1 MATIGVKIE
10 LEGAPQYKE
19 NMSNLTA
26 QTKLYQAQLKRLEQE
41 MGSGVSAFR
50 KSITESKALQ
60 QQLDAQKNQAK
71 LLEEQIA
78 KTSEKYGEDSTQVI
92 RLKTQ
97 YEKLQTEILK
107 TSEALKENGGLAG
120 AVGKQFEEVGSR
132 IDAVGQKISSV
143 GDQMTAKLTTP
154 IIALGGVGA
163 NAASSFE
170 SAMSEV
176 AATMG
181 YTVDELND
189 SSSEAAQTMDKLGNF
204 AKEMGKATAFS
215 AAEAAEALNYMA
227 LAGYDAETS
236 MEMLPTVLDLAAA
249 GNIDLASASD
259 MVTDA
264 QSALGLST
272 EETAALVDQMA
283 KASSKS
289 NTSVAQL
296 GEAMLTIGATA
307 ANVSGG
313 TAELATSLGVLAD
326 NGIKGAEGGTHLRN
340 MILSLQ
346 DAAVDGAVDFGEFS
360 VQVYDSE
367 GNFREVSSIMQ
378 DLSSNMNGM
387 SQESKDAIVSGIFN
401 KTDLA
406 AVNAMLGTSS
416 ERFDELRTSIE
427 GAEGAASAM
436 AAVKLDNLKGKI
448 TLLKSAMEG
457 AAISIGEALLPY
469 IAKLVEKIQLAVGW
483 FNSLSESQKD
493 MIVQIALVVAAI
505 GPALSIIGRVVSAVG
520 TVTSGIGSFIGFL
533 PTIGTALSAVGAV
546 ITGTVLPAIGAAV
559 AAIIPVLPIIAG
571 VAAAIA
577 AVILVVK
584 NWGAITDWL
593 SEKWNTLTTF
603 LSEKTAQIQTF
614 FTEHLGIIGEMIAT
628 KIEII
633 KTVITTAIAVIQT
646 IFTTFGETIKAI
658 TEGDWSRIGE
668 IWSNAWAKI
677 QMIIAQAIVK
687 IVKSVMELG
696 SKVKEGFMDI
706 VNSAKE
712 WGNHL
717 IQNFINGITEKISDL
732 KNAVKNVAQ
741 SVRDFI
747 GFSVPK
753 LGPLSEADEFAPDFM
768 KLFAQGIK
776 ENAHLV
782 TDQIVKSLDLESE
795 IQSLFKIPS
804 YDAESRVVYE
814 GGNGRIY
821 NLLEQI
827 NEVLPELANTSIM
840 LDSGILVGATAGQMD
855 AALGQIYINNQR
867 SV

>member
-10 LEGAPQYKE
+10 LEGAPRYKE

-97 YEKLQTEILK
+97 YEKLQTEISK
-107 TSEALKENGGLAG
+107 TSQALNENGGIAG
-120 AVGKQFEEVGSR
+120 AVAAEFDAIGSK
-132 IDAVGQKISSV
+132 IDSVGQKISSV
-143 GDQMTAKLTTP
+143 GDSMTKGLTAP
-154 IIALGGVGA
+154 ITALG
-163 NAASSFE
+163 AASMKSFTEVDEGMDTIIKKTGATGEALEEMQNIARDMATTIPTSFE
-170 SAMSEV
+170 TAGSAVGEV
-176 AATMG
+176 NTRFGLMG
-181 YTVDELND
+181 DELADLSTKFIEFAELNGTDVSGSID
-189 SSSEAAQTMDKLGNF
+189 SVQAAMAAFNIESS
-204 AKEMGKATAFS
+204 KA
-215 AAEAAEALNYMA
+215 
-227 LAGYDAETS
+227 GD
-236 MEMLPTVLDLAAA
+236 VLDILNKA
-249 GNIDLASASD
+249 GQDSGIS
-259 MVTDA
+259 MDA
-264 QSALGLST
+264 LSNS
-272 EETAALVDQMA
+272 LL
-283 KASSKS
+283 S
-289 NTSVAQL
+289 N
-296 GEAMLTIGATA
+296 
-307 ANVSGG
+307 
-313 TAELATSLGVLAD
+313 ATSLTEMGFGLESAVGLIANLEKNGVDSAAAMAGLKKAFVNATADGKTMEEALAELENTMQSAD
-326 NGIKGAEGGTHLRN
+326 SNTQAYQAALDLFGNKAGPQLAKAIQEGR
-340 MILSLQ
+340 LSLDEASNAVTGYGDSVASTFEATQ
-346 DAAVDGAVDFGEFS
+346 DPIDQF
-360 VQVYDSE
+360 QV
-367 GNFREVSSIMQ
+367 
-378 DLSSNMNGM
+378 NMN
-387 SQESKDAIVSGIFN
+387 
-401 KTDLA
+401 
-406 AVNAMLGTSS
+406 
-416 ERFDELRTSIE
+416 
-427 GAEGAASAM
+427 
-436 AAVKLDNLKGKI
+436 KI
-448 TLLKSAMEG
+448 
-457 AAISIGEALLPY
+457 
-469 IAKLVEKIQLAVGW
+469 KLVGEDIVNSAAPLITDVMEKMGQAIQKVSDAW
-483 FNSLSESQKD
+483 NSLDEGQKEAV
-493 MIVQIALVVAAI
+493 IQIALVAAAI
-505 GPALSIIGRVVSAVG
+505 GPVLSIVGRVVSAVG
-520 TVTSGIGSFIGFL
+520 TIASTISSFIGFL
-533 PTIGTALSAVGAV
+533 PTVGTALSGIGAV

-559 AAIIPVLPIIAG
+559 TAIIPVLPIIAG

-668 IWSNAWAKI
+668 IWANAWAKI

-687 IVKSVMELG
+687 IVKSVMKLG

-717 IQNFINGITEKISDL
+717 IQNFINGITEKISNL

-804 YDAESRVVYE
+804 YDTESRVVYE

>member
-10 LEGAPQYKE
+10 LEGAPRYKE

-60 QQLDAQKNQAK
+60 QQLDAQKNQAQ

-97 YEKLQTEILK
+97 YEKLQTEIAK
-107 TSEALKENGGLAG
+107 TSQALEENGGIAG
-120 AVGKQFEEVGSR
+120 AVGAEFQEIGSKL
-132 IDAVGQKISSV
+132 DAVSEKI
-143 GDQMTAKLTTP
+143 GN
-154 IIALGGVGA
+154 VGA
-163 NAASSFE
+163 ELTKKVTAPIVAVGAASLKAFTEVDEGMDTIVKKTGATGEALEEMQNIARDIATTIPTDFGKAGSAVGEVNTRFGLMGDELANLSTKFIEFADLNGTDVSASIDSVQAAMAAFNIESSKAGDVLDILNKAGQDSGISMDTLSNSLLTNAASLTEMGFGLE
-170 SAMSEV
+170 SAAGLIANLEKNGV
-176 AATMG
+176 
-181 YTVDELND
+181 D
-189 SSSEAAQTMDKLGNF
+189 SSAAMAGLKKAF
-204 AKEMGKATAFS
+204 ANATADGKTM
-215 AAEAAEALNYMA
+215 EEAL
-227 LAGYDAETS
+227 AELERTMQS
-236 MEMLPTVLDLAAA
+236 ADSNTEAYQAALDLFGNKA
-249 GNIDLASASD
+249 GPQLAKAIQEGRLSLDEASNA
-259 MVTDA
+259 VTDYGDSVSKTFEA
-264 QSALGLST
+264 TQDP
-272 EETAALVDQMA
+272 VDQFQVNMN
-283 KASSKS
+283 KIKLVGEDIVNSSAPLI
-289 NTSVAQL
+289 T
-296 GEAMLTIGATA
+296 EAMEKMAEVIQG
-307 ANVSGG
+307 VS
-313 TAELATSLGVLAD
+313 D
-326 NGIKGAEGGTHLRN
+326 K
-340 MILSLQ
+340 
-346 DAAVDGAVDFGEFS
+346 
-360 VQVYDSE
+360 
-367 GNFREVSSIMQ
+367 
-378 DLSSNMNGM
+378 
-387 SQESKDAIVSGIFN
+387 
-401 KTDLA
+401 
-406 AVNAMLGTSS
+406 
-416 ERFDELRTSIE
+416 
-427 GAEGAASAM
+427 
-436 AAVKLDNLKGKI
+436 
-448 TLLKSAMEG
+448 
-457 AAISIGEALLPY
+457 
-469 IAKLVEKIQLAVGW
+469 W
-483 FNSLSESQKD
+483 NSLSDEQKEAA
-493 MIVQIALVVAAI
+493 IQIALAAAAI
-505 GPALSIIGRVVSAVG
+505 GPVLSAISGVIGTISSISS
-520 TVTSGIGSFIGFL
+520 TIGSFVKFL
-533 PTIGTALSAVGAV
+533 PTISAALSGVGAV

-577 AVILVVK
+577 AVILIVR
-584 NWGAITDWL
+584 NWGAITDWI

-668 IWSNAWAKI
+668 IWANAWAKI
-677 QMIIAQAIVK
+677 QTIIAQAIVK

-795 IQSLFKIPS
+795 IQSMFKIPS

>member
-41 MGSGVSAFR
+41 MQSGASAFR
-50 KSITESKALQ
+50 KSLTESKALQ

-97 YEKLQTEILK
+97 YEKLQTEISK
-107 TSEALKENGGLAG
+107 TSQALEENGGIAG
-120 AVGKQFEEVGSR
+120 AVGAEFQEIGSKL
-132 IDAVGQKISSV
+132 DSVSQKISSV
-143 GDQMTAKLTTP
+143 GDSLNKKVTVPIVAIGAASMKSFTEVDEGMDTIVKKTGATGEALEEMQNIARDMATTIPTSFETAG
-154 IIALGGVGA
+154 AAVGEVNTRFGLMGDELSNLSTKFVQFA
-163 NAASSFE
+163 DLNGTDVSASIDSVQAAMAAFNIESSKAGDVLDILNKAGQDSGISMDTLSNSLLSNAASLTEMGFGLE
-170 SAMSEV
+170 SAAGLIANLEKNGV
-176 AATMG
+176 
-181 YTVDELND
+181 D
-189 SSSEAAQTMDKLGNF
+189 SSAAMAGLKKAFVN
-204 AKEMGKATAFS
+204 ATADGKTMEEALAELESTMQSADSNTEAYQAALDLFGNKAGPQLAKAIQEGRLSLDEASNAVTDYGDSVSKTFEGTQDPVDQFTVNMNKLKLVGEDIVNS
-215 AAEAAEALNYMA
+215 AAPLITDVMEKMGQAIQKVS
-227 LAGYDAETS
+227 DA
-236 MEMLPTVLDLAAA
+236 
-249 GNIDLASASD
+249 
-259 MVTDA
+259 
-264 QSALGLST
+264 
-272 EETAALVDQMA
+272 
-283 KASSKS
+283 
-289 NTSVAQL
+289 
-296 GEAMLTIGATA
+296 
-307 ANVSGG
+307 
-313 TAELATSLGVLAD
+313 
-326 NGIKGAEGGTHLRN
+326 
-340 MILSLQ
+340 
-346 DAAVDGAVDFGEFS
+346 
-360 VQVYDSE
+360 
-367 GNFREVSSIMQ
+367 
-378 DLSSNMNGM
+378 
-387 SQESKDAIVSGIFN
+387 
-401 KTDLA
+401 
-406 AVNAMLGTSS
+406 
-416 ERFDELRTSIE
+416 
-427 GAEGAASAM
+427 
-436 AAVKLDNLKGKI
+436 
-448 TLLKSAMEG
+448 
-457 AAISIGEALLPY
+457 
-469 IAKLVEKIQLAVGW
+469 W
-483 FNSLSESQKD
+483 NSLDENQKQQ
-493 MIVQIALVVAAI
+493 IIQIALVAAAI
-505 GPALSIIGRVVSAVG
+505 GPVLSIVGRVVSAVG
-520 TVTSGIGSFIGFL
+520 TIASTISSFIGFL
-533 PTIGTALSAVGAV
+533 PTIGAALSGVGAV

-614 FTEHLGIIGEMIAT
+614 FTEHLGIIGEMIST

-696 SKVKEGFMDI
+696 SKVKEGFIDI

-804 YDAESRVVYE
+804 YDTESRVVYE

-855 AALGQIYINNQR
+855 AALGQIYVNNQR

>member
-41 MGSGVSAFR
+41 MQSGASAFR
-50 KSITESKALQ
+50 KSLTESKALQ

-107 TSEALKENGGLAG
+107 TSQALEENGGIAG
-120 AVGKQFEEVGSR
+120 AVGAEFQEIGSKLDLVSEKIGNVGAELTKKVTAP
-132 IDAVGQKISSV
+132 IAAVGAASMKAFTEVDEGMDTIVKKTGATGEALEEMQNIARDMATSIPTSFETAGAAVGEVNTRFGLMGDELSDLSTKFVEFADLNGTDVSASIDSVQAAMAAFSIESSKAGDVLDILNKAGQDSGISMDTLSNSL
-143 GDQMTAKLTTP
+143 LT
-154 IIALGGVGA
+154 
-163 NAASSFE
+163 NAASLTEMGFGLE
-170 SAMSEV
+170 SAAGLIANLEKNGVDSSAAMAGLKKAFANATADGKTMEEALAELESTMQSADSNTEAYQAALDLFGNKAGPQLAKAIQEGRLSLDEASNAVTDYGDSVSKTFEATQDPVDQFTVNMNKLKLVGEDIVNSSAPLITDAMEKMAEV
-176 AATMG
+176 IQG
-181 YTVDELND
+181 VSDKWNSLND
-189 SSSEAAQTMDKLGNF
+189 GQKEAVIQF
-204 AKEMGKATAFS
+204 
-215 AAEAAEALNYMA
+215 
-227 LAGYDAETS
+227 
-236 MEMLPTVLDLAAA
+236 
-249 GNIDLASASD
+249 
-259 MVTDA
+259 
-264 QSALGLST
+264 
-272 EETAALVDQMA
+272 ALVA
-283 KASSKS
+283 
-289 NTSVAQL
+289 
-296 GEAMLTIGATA
+296 
-307 ANVSGG
+307 
-313 TAELATSLGVLAD
+313 
-326 NGIKGAEGGTHLRN
+326 
-340 MILSLQ
+340 
-346 DAAVDGAVDFGEFS
+346 
-360 VQVYDSE
+360 
-367 GNFREVSSIMQ
+367 
-378 DLSSNMNGM
+378 
-387 SQESKDAIVSGIFN
+387 
-401 KTDLA
+401 
-406 AVNAMLGTSS
+406 
-416 ERFDELRTSIE
+416 
-427 GAEGAASAM
+427 
-436 AAVKLDNLKGKI
+436 
-448 TLLKSAMEG
+448 
-457 AAISIGEALLPY
+457 
-469 IAKLVEKIQLAVGW
+469 
-483 FNSLSESQKD
+483 
-493 MIVQIALVVAAI
+493 AAI
-505 GPALSIIGRVVSAVG
+505 GPVLSVISGVIGTIS
-520 TVTSGIGSFIGFL
+520 TISSTIGSFIGFL
-533 PTIGTALSAVGAV
+533 PTIGAALSGVGAV
-546 ITGTVLPAIGAAV
+546 ITGTILPAIGAAV

-687 IVKSVMELG
+687 IVKSVMDLG

-804 YDAESRVVYE
+804 YDTESRVVYE

-821 NLLEQI
+821 NLLEQMSEI
-827 NEVLPELANTSIM
+827 LPELANTSIM
-840 LDSGILVGATAGQMD
+840 LDSGVLVGATAGQMD

>member
-97 YEKLQTEILK
+97 YEKLQTEIAK
-107 TSEALKENGGLAG
+107 TSQALEENGGIAG
-120 AVGKQFEEVGSR
+120 AVGAEFQEIGSKLDSVSEKIGKVGAEFTKKVTAP
-132 IDAVGQKISSV
+132 IAAVG
-143 GDQMTAKLTTP
+143 
-154 IIALGGVGA
+154 
-163 NAASSFE
+163 AASLKAFTEVDEGMDTIVKKTGATGEALEEMQNIARDMATTIPTSFE
-170 SAMSEV
+170 TAGAAVGEV
-176 AATMG
+176 NTRFGLMG
-181 YTVDELND
+181 DELSDLSTKFVQFADLNGTDVSASID
-189 SSSEAAQTMDKLGNF
+189 SVQAAMAAFNIESS
-204 AKEMGKATAFS
+204 KA
-215 AAEAAEALNYMA
+215 
-227 LAGYDAETS
+227 GD
-236 MEMLPTVLDLAAA
+236 VLDILNKA
-249 GNIDLASASD
+249 GQDSGISMD
-259 MVTDA
+259 T
-264 QSALGLST
+264 LSNS
-272 EETAALVDQMA
+272 LL
-283 KASSKS
+283 S
-289 NTSVAQL
+289 N
-296 GEAMLTIGATA
+296 
-307 ANVSGG
+307 
-313 TAELATSLGVLAD
+313 ATSLTEMGFGLESAAGLIANLEKNGVDSSAAMAGLKKAFANATADGKTMEEALAELESTMQSAD
-326 NGIKGAEGGTHLRN
+326 SNTEAYQAALDLFGNKAGPQLAKAIQEGR
-340 MILSLQ
+340 LSLDEASNAVTDYGDSVSKTFDATQ
-346 DAAVDGAVDFGEFS
+346 DPIDQFKV
-360 VQVYDSE
+360 
-367 GNFREVSSIMQ
+367 
-378 DLSSNMNGM
+378 NMNKIKLVG
-387 SQESKDAIVSGIFN
+387 EDIVNSSAPLI
-401 KTDLA
+401 TD
-406 AVNAMLGTSS
+406 
-416 ERFDELRTSIE
+416 
-427 GAEGAASAM
+427 
-436 AAVKLDNLKGKI
+436 
-448 TLLKSAMEG
+448 AMEKM
-457 AAISIGEALLPY
+457 AN
-469 IAKLVEKIQLAVGW
+469 VIQAVSDKW
-483 FNSLSESQKD
+483 NSLSDEQKEAA
-493 MIVQIALVVAAI
+493 IQIALAAAAI
-505 GPALSIIGRVVSAVG
+505 GPVLSAISGVIGTISSISS
-520 TVTSGIGSFIGFL
+520 TIGSFVEFL
-533 PTIGTALSAVGAV
+533 PTISAALSGVGAV

-577 AVILVVK
+577 AVILVVR

-668 IWSNAWAKI
+668 IWANAWAKI
-677 QMIIAQAIVK
+677 QTIIAQAIVK

-795 IQSLFKIPS
+795 IQSMFKIPS

>member
-97 YEKLQTEILK
+97 YEKLQTEISK
-107 TSEALKENGGLAG
+107 TSQALEENGGIAG
-120 AVGKQFEEVGSR
+120 AVGAEFQEIGSKLDSVSEKIGKVGAELTKKVTAP
-132 IDAVGQKISSV
+132 IAAVGAASLKAFTEVDEGMDTIVKKTGATGEALEEMQNIARDMATTIPTSFETAGAAVGEVNTRFGLMGDELSDLSTKFVQFADLNGTDVSASIDSVQAAMAAFNIESSKAGDVLDILNKAGQDSGISMDTLSNS
-143 GDQMTAKLTTP
+143 L
-154 IIALGGVGA
+154 LS
-163 NAASSFE
+163 NAASLTEMGFGLE
-170 SAMSEV
+170 SAAGLIANLEKNGVDSSAAMAGLKKAFANATADGKTMEEALAELESTMQSADSNTQAYQAALDLFGNKAGPQLAKAIQEGRLSLDEASNAVTDYGDSVSKTFEATQDPVDQFAVNMNKLKLVGEDIVNSSAPLITDAMEKMAEV
-176 AATMG
+176 IQG
-181 YTVDELND
+181 ISDKWNSLND
-189 SSSEAAQTMDKLGNF
+189 GQKEAVIQF
-204 AKEMGKATAFS
+204 
-215 AAEAAEALNYMA
+215 
-227 LAGYDAETS
+227 
-236 MEMLPTVLDLAAA
+236 
-249 GNIDLASASD
+249 
-259 MVTDA
+259 
-264 QSALGLST
+264 
-272 EETAALVDQMA
+272 ALVA
-283 KASSKS
+283 
-289 NTSVAQL
+289 
-296 GEAMLTIGATA
+296 
-307 ANVSGG
+307 
-313 TAELATSLGVLAD
+313 
-326 NGIKGAEGGTHLRN
+326 
-340 MILSLQ
+340 
-346 DAAVDGAVDFGEFS
+346 
-360 VQVYDSE
+360 
-367 GNFREVSSIMQ
+367 
-378 DLSSNMNGM
+378 
-387 SQESKDAIVSGIFN
+387 
-401 KTDLA
+401 
-406 AVNAMLGTSS
+406 
-416 ERFDELRTSIE
+416 
-427 GAEGAASAM
+427 
-436 AAVKLDNLKGKI
+436 
-448 TLLKSAMEG
+448 
-457 AAISIGEALLPY
+457 
-469 IAKLVEKIQLAVGW
+469 
-483 FNSLSESQKD
+483 
-493 MIVQIALVVAAI
+493 AAI
-505 GPALSIIGRVVSAVG
+505 GPVLSAISGVIGTIS
-520 TVTSGIGSFIGFL
+520 TISSTIGSFVGFL
-533 PTIGTALSAVGAV
+533 PTIGAALSGVGAV
-546 ITGTVLPAIGAAV
+546 ITGTILPAIGAAV

-614 FTEHLGIIGEMIAT
+614 FTEHLGIIGEMIST

-696 SKVKEGFMDI
+696 SKVKESFMGI

-795 IQSLFKIPS
+795 IQSMFKIPS
-804 YDAESRVVYE
+804 YSAESRVVYE

-840 LDSGILVGATAGQMD
+840 LDSGVLVGATAGQMD

>member
-19 NMSNLTA
+19 NMSNLTV

-60 QQLDAQKNQAK
+60 QQLDAQKNQAQ

-97 YEKLQTEILK
+97 YEKLQTEIAK
-107 TSEALKENGGLAG
+107 TSQALEENGGIAG
-120 AVGKQFEEVGSR
+120 AVGAEFQEIGSKL
-132 IDAVGQKISSV
+132 DAVSEKI
-143 GDQMTAKLTTP
+143 GN
-154 IIALGGVGA
+154 VGA
-163 NAASSFE
+163 ELTKKVTAPIVAVGAASIKAFTEVDEGMDTIIEKTGATGEALEEMQNIARDMATTIPTTFETAGAAVGEVNTRFGLMGDELADLSTKFIEFSDLNGTDVSASIDSVQAAMAAFNIESSKAGDVLDILNKAGQDSGISMDTLSNSLLSNAASLTEMGFGLE
-170 SAMSEV
+170 SAAGLIANLEKNGVDSSAAMAGLKKAFANATADGKTMEEALSELESTMQSADSNTEAYQ
-176 AATMG
+176 AALDLFGNKAGPQLAKAIQEGRLSLDEASNAVTG
-181 YTVDELND
+181 YGDSVTSTFEATQDPIDQFQVNMNKIKLVGEDIVNSSAPLITEAMEKMAEVIQGVSDKWNSLND
-189 SSSEAAQTMDKLGNF
+189 GQKEAVIQF
-204 AKEMGKATAFS
+204 
-215 AAEAAEALNYMA
+215 
-227 LAGYDAETS
+227 
-236 MEMLPTVLDLAAA
+236 
-249 GNIDLASASD
+249 
-259 MVTDA
+259 
-264 QSALGLST
+264 
-272 EETAALVDQMA
+272 ALVA
-283 KASSKS
+283 
-289 NTSVAQL
+289 
-296 GEAMLTIGATA
+296 
-307 ANVSGG
+307 
-313 TAELATSLGVLAD
+313 
-326 NGIKGAEGGTHLRN
+326 
-340 MILSLQ
+340 
-346 DAAVDGAVDFGEFS
+346 
-360 VQVYDSE
+360 
-367 GNFREVSSIMQ
+367 
-378 DLSSNMNGM
+378 
-387 SQESKDAIVSGIFN
+387 
-401 KTDLA
+401 
-406 AVNAMLGTSS
+406 
-416 ERFDELRTSIE
+416 
-427 GAEGAASAM
+427 
-436 AAVKLDNLKGKI
+436 
-448 TLLKSAMEG
+448 
-457 AAISIGEALLPY
+457 
-469 IAKLVEKIQLAVGW
+469 
-483 FNSLSESQKD
+483 
-493 MIVQIALVVAAI
+493 AAI
-505 GPALSIIGRVVSAVG
+505 GPVLSAISGVIGTIS
-520 TVTSGIGSFIGFL
+520 TISSTIGSFVGYL
-533 PTIGTALSAVGAV
+533 PTIGAALSGVGAV

-559 AAIIPVLPIIAG
+559 VAIIPVLPIIAG

-614 FTEHLGIIGEMIAT
+614 FTEHFGIIGDLIAT

-696 SKVKEGFMDI
+696 SRVKEGFMDI

-717 IQNFINGITEKISDL
+717 IENFINGITEKISDL

-782 TDQIVKSLDLESE
+782 TDQIAKSLDLESE
-795 IQSLFKIPS
+795 IQSMFKIPS

>member
-97 YEKLQTEILK
+97 YEKLQTEISK
-107 TSEALKENGGLAG
+107 TSQALEENGGIAG
-120 AVGKQFEEVGSR
+120 AVGAEFQEIGSKL
-132 IDAVGQKISSV
+132 DAVSEKI
-143 GDQMTAKLTTP
+143 GK
-154 IIALGGVGA
+154 VGA
-163 NAASSFE
+163 ELTKKVTAPIAAVGAASLKAFTEVDEGMDTIIKKTGATGEALEEMQNIARDMATTIPTSFE
-170 SAMSEV
+170 TAGAAVGEV
-176 AATMG
+176 NTRFGLMG
-181 YTVDELND
+181 DELSDLSTKFVQFADLNGTDVSASID
-189 SSSEAAQTMDKLGNF
+189 SVQAAMAAFNIESAD
-204 AKEMGKATAFS
+204 AGK
-215 AAEAAEALNYMA
+215 
-227 LAGYDAETS
+227 
-236 MEMLPTVLDLAAA
+236 VLDILNKA
-249 GNIDLASASD
+249 GQDSGIS
-259 MVTDA
+259 MDA
-264 QSALGLST
+264 LSNS
-272 EETAALVDQMA
+272 LL
-283 KASSKS
+283 S
-289 NTSVAQL
+289 N
-296 GEAMLTIGATA
+296 
-307 ANVSGG
+307 
-313 TAELATSLGVLAD
+313 ATSLTEMGFGLESAAGLIANLEKNGVDSAAAMAGLKKAFANATADGKTMEEALAELQSTMQSAD
-326 NGIKGAEGGTHLRN
+326 SNTEAYQAALDLFGNKAGPQLAKAIQEGR
-340 MILSLQ
+340 LSLDEASNAVTDYGNSVAKTFEGTQ
-346 DAAVDGAVDFGEFS
+346 DPVDQFTV
-360 VQVYDSE
+360 
-367 GNFREVSSIMQ
+367 
-378 DLSSNMNGM
+378 NMN
-387 SQESKDAIVSGIFN
+387 
-401 KTDLA
+401 
-406 AVNAMLGTSS
+406 
-416 ERFDELRTSIE
+416 
-427 GAEGAASAM
+427 
-436 AAVKLDNLKGKI
+436 KL
-448 TLLKSAMEG
+448 
-457 AAISIGEALLPY
+457 
-469 IAKLVEKIQLAVGW
+469 KLVGEDIVNSSAPLITDVMEKMANVIQGVSDKW
-483 FNSLSESQKD
+483 NSLNDGQKEAV
-493 MIVQIALVVAAI
+493 IQFALVAAAI
-505 GPALSIIGRVVSAVG
+505 GPVLSAISGVIGTIS
-520 TVTSGIGSFIGFL
+520 TISSTIGSFVGFL
-533 PTIGTALSAVGAV
+533 PTIGAALSGVGAV
-546 ITGTVLPAIGAAV
+546 ITGTILPAIGAAV

-614 FTEHLGIIGEMIAT
+614 FTEHLGIIGDLIAT

-668 IWSNAWAKI
+668 IWANAWAKI
-677 QMIIAQAIVK
+677 QTIIAQAIVK

-696 SKVKEGFMDI
+696 SKVKEGFIDI

-717 IQNFINGITEKISDL
+717 IENFINGITEKISDL

-795 IQSLFKIPS
+795 IQSMFKIPS
-804 YDAESRVVYE
+804 YSAESRVVYE

>member
-97 YEKLQTEILK
+97 YEKLQTEISK
-107 TSEALKENGGLAG
+107 TSQALEENGGIAG
-120 AVGKQFEEVGSR
+120 AVAAEFDAIGSK
-132 IDAVGQKISSV
+132 IDSVGQKISSV
-143 GDQMTAKLTTP
+143 GDSMTKGLTAP
-154 IIALGGVGA
+154 ITALGAASLKSFTEVDEGMDTIIQKTGATGEALEEMQNIARDMATTIPTSFETAGAAVGEVNTRFGLMGA
-163 NAASSFE
+163 ELSDLSTKFVEFAELNGTDVSGSIDSVQAAMAAFNIESSKAGDVLDILNKAGQDSGISMDTLSNSLLSNAASLTEMGFGLE
-170 SAMSEV
+170 SAVGLIANLEKNGV
-176 AATMG
+176 
-181 YTVDELND
+181 D
-189 SSSEAAQTMDKLGNF
+189 SSAAMAGLKKAFVN
-204 AKEMGKATAFS
+204 ATADGKTM
-215 AAEAAEALNYMA
+215 EEAL
-227 LAGYDAETS
+227 AELESTMQS
-236 MEMLPTVLDLAAA
+236 ADSNTQAYQAALDLFGNKA
-249 GNIDLASASD
+249 GPQL
-259 MVTDA
+259 
-264 QSALGLST
+264 
-272 EETAALVDQMA
+272 A
-283 KASSKS
+283 KAIQEGRLSLDEAS
-289 NTSVAQL
+289 NAVTGYGDSVASTF
-296 GEAMLTIGATA
+296 EAT
-307 ANVSGG
+307 
-313 TAELATSLGVLAD
+313 
-326 NGIKGAEGGTHLRN
+326 
-340 MILSLQ
+340 Q
-346 DAAVDGAVDFGEFS
+346 DPIDKF
-360 VQVYDSE
+360 QV
-367 GNFREVSSIMQ
+367 
-378 DLSSNMNGM
+378 NMN
-387 SQESKDAIVSGIFN
+387 
-401 KTDLA
+401 
-406 AVNAMLGTSS
+406 
-416 ERFDELRTSIE
+416 
-427 GAEGAASAM
+427 
-436 AAVKLDNLKGKI
+436 KI
-448 TLLKSAMEG
+448 
-457 AAISIGEALLPY
+457 
-469 IAKLVEKIQLAVGW
+469 KLVGEDIVNSSAPLITDVMEKMGQAIQKVSDAW
-483 FNSLSESQKD
+483 NSLDENQKQQ
-493 MIVQIALVVAAI
+493 IIQIALVAAAI
-505 GPALSIIGRVVSAVG
+505 GPVLSIVGRVVSAVG
-520 TVTSGIGSFIGFL
+520 TIASTISSFIGFL
-533 PTIGTALSAVGAV
+533 PTIGAALSGVGAV
-546 ITGTVLPAIGAAV
+546 ITGTILPAIGAAV
-559 AAIIPVLPIIAG
+559 TAIIPVLPIIAG

-603 LSEKTAQIQTF
+603 LGEKTAQIQTF

-696 SKVKEGFMDI
+696 SKVKESFMGI

-795 IQSLFKIPS
+795 IQSMFKIPS
-804 YDAESRVVYE
+804 YSAESRVVYE

-840 LDSGILVGATAGQMD
+840 LDSGVLVGATAGQMD

>member
-97 YEKLQTEILK
+97 YEKLQTEISK
-107 TSEALKENGGLAG
+107 TSQALEENGGIAG
-120 AVGKQFEEVGSR
+120 AVAAEFDAIGSK

-143 GDQMTAKLTTP
+143 GDSMTKGLTAP
-154 IIALGGVGA
+154 ITALG
-163 NAASSFE
+163 AASMKSFTEVDEGMDTIIKKTGATGEALEEMQNIARDMATTIPTSFE
-170 SAMSEV
+170 TAGSAVGEV
-176 AATMG
+176 NTRFGLMG
-181 YTVDELND
+181 DEL
-189 SSSEAAQTMDKLGNF
+189 
-204 AKEMGKATAFS
+204 
-215 AAEAAEALNYMA
+215 EALSTKFVEFADLNGTDVSGSIDSVQAAMA
-227 LAGYDAETS
+227 AFNIESSKAGD
-236 MEMLPTVLDLAAA
+236 VLDILNKA
-249 GNIDLASASD
+249 GQDSGISMD
-259 MVTDA
+259 T
-264 QSALGLST
+264 LSNS
-272 EETAALVDQMA
+272 LL
-283 KASSKS
+283 S
-289 NTSVAQL
+289 N
-296 GEAMLTIGATA
+296 
-307 ANVSGG
+307 
-313 TAELATSLGVLAD
+313 ATSLTEMGFGLESAVGLIANLEKNGVDSSAAMAGLKKAFVNATADGKTMEEALAELESTMQSAD
-326 NGIKGAEGGTHLRN
+326 SNTEAYQAALDLFGNKAGPQLAKAIQEGR
-340 MILSLQ
+340 LSL
-346 DAAVDGAVDFGEFS
+346 DEASNAVTGYG
-360 VQVYDSE
+360 DS
-367 GNFREVSSIMQ
+367 VSSTFEATQ
-378 DLSSNMNGM
+378 DPIDKFQVNMNKIKLVG
-387 SQESKDAIVSGIFN
+387 EDIVNSAAPLI
-401 KTDLA
+401 TD
-406 AVNAMLGTSS
+406 
-416 ERFDELRTSIE
+416 
-427 GAEGAASAM
+427 
-436 AAVKLDNLKGKI
+436 
-448 TLLKSAMEG
+448 AMEKMG
-457 AAISIGEALLPY
+457 QAIQKVSDA
-469 IAKLVEKIQLAVGW
+469 W
-483 FNSLSESQKD
+483 NSLDENQKQQ
-493 MIVQIALVVAAI
+493 IIQIALVAAAI
-505 GPALSIIGRVVSAVG
+505 GPVLSIVGRVVSAVG
-520 TVTSGIGSFIGFL
+520 TIASTISSFIGFL
-533 PTIGTALSAVGAV
+533 PTIGAALSGVGAV
-546 ITGTVLPAIGAAV
+546 ITGTILPAIGAAV

-593 SEKWNTLTTF
+593 SEKWDTLTTF
-603 LSEKTAQIQTF
+603 LGEKTAQIQTF

-668 IWSNAWAKI
+668 IWANAWAKI

-795 IQSLFKIPS
+795 IQSMFKIPS